1 MPFWFKLDS
10 KKPRIKRKAQWYN
23 QAIWMN
29 GCNNYSHFVIITL
42 YLNIK
47 IYCVH
52 VYNVHHIKTFGR
64 EYKGVNNE

>member
-1 MPFWFKLDS
+1 
-10 KKPRIKRKAQWYN
+10 
-23 QAIWMN
+23 MN